1 MKNLEELKR
10 VLPLLGHRNWI
21 LVVDKAYPYQSS
33 EGITYLD
40 SEEELVPVLEKVFQ
54 MLKAAPHVRPT
65 VYLDKELEYMDDTL
79 SAGADALKKELKELT
94 RGMNV
99 QQILHDQV
107 FAKLDAA
114 SKLFNIV
121 VVKTESLIPYTSVF
135 IELECGYWP
144 AEKETELRSRM
155 AALK

>member
-10 VLPLLGHRNWI
+10 LLPLMGHRNWI

-33 EGITYLD
+33 PGISYIDT
-40 SEEELVPVLEKVFQ
+40 EEALEPVLDKVLQ
-54 MLKAAPHVRPT
+54 MLKAAPHVRPI
-65 VYLDKELEYMDDTL
+65 VYMDQELASLDDSL
-79 SAGADALKKELKELT
+79 APGVDALKDNLARLT
-94 RGMNV
+94 QGFNV

-114 SKLFNIV
+114 SKLFNVV

-135 IELECGYWP
+135 IELDCGYWP
-144 AEKETELRSRM
+144 AENEKALRARM
-155 AALK
+155 AK

>member
-1 MKNLEELKR
+1 MKNLEDLKR

-33 EGITYLD
+33 PGIDYLD
-40 SEEELVPVLEKVFQ
+40 TEEALVPVLEKVLQ

-65 VYLDKELEYMDDTL
+65 VYLDKELQYMDDSL
-79 SAGADALKKELKELT
+79 APGADALKEKMYKLVE
-94 RGMNV
+94 GFNV

-107 FAKLDAA
+107 FARLDAA
-114 SKLFNIV
+114 SKLFNVV

-135 IELECGYWP
+135 IELDCGYWP
-144 AEKETELRSRM
+144 AENEKLLRERM
-155 AALK
+155 L